1 MSVQNILS
9 IILWSWYSG
18 VQLQLSEGERARKDV
33 VTTTAGGL
41 TKWRGRGYGWV
52 DYGWW
57 GVSHPLAEELV
68 LCEGESGRQKHH
80 VGPQV
85 RSVHLQKKK
94 KEEKTHFNSLFK
106 TNKCIYHFS
115 LDGEGDGGTL
125 YTVLQ
130 LLFLLFTSS
139 SVAYDLSSSS
149 TIKSPNL
156 LFLHIYTHWKKR
168 ASMEPWVKL
177 SVTSACY

>member
-1 MSVQNILS
+1 MSVQYRILQEWKSWKSKMSVQNILS

-80 VGPQV
+80 GGPQV
-85 RSVHLQKKK
+85 RSVHLQKNKRK
-94 KEEKTHFNSLFK
+94 HILTHSSKQTSAYQYIIFPWMVR
-106 TNKCIYHFS
+106 
-115 LDGEGDGGTL
+115 GMGDTL
-125 YTVLQ
+125 YCPSITFSALYLQ
-130 LLFLLFTSS
+130 FGGIWS
-139 SVAYDLSSSS
+139 
-149 TIKSPNL
+149 
-156 LFLHIYTHWKKR
+156 
-168 ASMEPWVKL
+168 
-177 SVTSACY
+177 